1 MRINNIKILDV
12 LMYVNEIKR
21 KKNKNKKFGWLVSQ
35 VQIRSTTI

>member
-1 MRINNIKILDV
+1 MRINNIKILV
-12 LMYVNEIKR
+12 II